1 VGTNHRTT
9 VTPSLLFT
17 LFVRIPSRAEI
28 PSTQLRFFSAK
39 LAMHQQPM
47 SMTSMTMQQET
58 LERAEQAEDGER
70 KIPAPSVTTVYAHL
84 QPQLDGRALQSHAQ
98 HTPPDTPTHTWGG
111 GGGSLPMAPPLRPLS
126 FDKRAAAAGR
136 VGERDPT
143 ICHVRRG
150 WIASPR
156 LPLLQLQ
163 LQHTPQPPIHH
174 PLPRPPSC
182 SCLID

>member
-58 LERAEQAEDGER
+58 LERAEQSKQRTVKER
-70 KIPAPSVTTVYAHL
+70 F
-84 QPQLDGRALQSHAQ
+84 Q
-98 HTPPDTPTHTWGG
+98 
-111 GGGSLPMAPPLRPLS
+111 RPL
-126 FDKRAAAAGR
+126 
-136 VGERDPT
+136 
-143 ICHVRRG
+143 
-150 WIASPR
+150 
-156 LPLLQLQ
+156 
-163 LQHTPQPPIHH
+163 
-174 PLPRPPSC
+174 
-182 SCLID
+182 